1 MSTRANIKFTDGV
14 EELWF
19 YRHSDGYPEGAMP
32 TLEKMVDAYKEGKIR
47 SDIEQSAGWLIVLGY
62 LEYLNSDPLNR
73 FDFSRWKVGAYE
85 PATGRHGDIEYLYIF
100 DLKESELRVYET
112 PFDEKAPDKLIN
124 TISFRT
130 EK

>member
-1 MSTRANIKFTDGV
+1 
-14 EELWF
+14 
-19 YRHSDGYPEGAMP
+19 MP
-32 TLEKMVDAYKEGKIR
+32 TLEKMVDEYKGGRVRK
-47 SDIEQSAGWLIVLGY
+47 DIEQSSGWLIVLGHE
-62 LEYLNSDPLNR
+62 EYYPLLGTR
-73 FDFSRWKVGAYE
+73 YGDWKVGAYE

-112 PFDEKAPDKLIN
+112 TFDEKAPDKLIN